1 MVGDPLWTDAK
12 QLLLV
17 ERMPLFSFLTL
28 VFVEKLATSDFP
40 FRPTGESPG
49 D

>member
-1 MVGDPLWTDAK
+1 MVEGPLWTVAK

-17 ERMPLFSFLTL
+17 ERMTLFSFLTL
-28 VFVEKLATSDFP
+28 VFVEKLATSEFP